1 MHVIL
6 TLFLPFFIDYT
17 QAIGEESSGST
28 PSELKLRCKY
38 RRALAYFEMQ
48 KYDEVVKDTNQIL
61 HLDPNSV
68 QARALLGRAL
78 KVLNDHKKAEEQLS
92 IAVLLDATQ
101 ANLYI
106 GNTYPIY
113 FLYETKVNVVQSA
126 GTCSCQTVCLST
138 ERGDIRFRTAQRV
151 KVIEAIYGTYAR
163 LEKLLVSTTYSWL
176 CTVYV
181 YIGS

>member
-1 MHVIL
+1 
-6 TLFLPFFIDYT
+6 
-17 QAIGEESSGST
+17 
-28 PSELKLRCKY
+28 
-38 RRALAYFEMQ
+38 MQ

-106 GNTYPIY
+106 GNAYPIDFNMKQRLILF
-113 FLYETKVNVVQSA
+113 FLLVYV
-126 GTCSCQTVCLST
+126 TVCLSVCLFVYRA
-138 ERGDIRFRTAQRV
+138 RGHPVPHRPAGEGHRGHLRYVRTPGE
-151 KVIEAIYGTYAR
+151 I
-163 LEKLLVSTTYSWL
+163 VS
-176 CTVYV
+176 VY
-181 YIGS
+181 YI

>member
-1 MHVIL
+1 
-6 TLFLPFFIDYT
+6 
-17 QAIGEESSGST
+17 
-28 PSELKLRCKY
+28 
-38 RRALAYFEMQ
+38 MQ

-106 GNTYPIY
+106 GNAYPIDFNMKQRLILF
-113 FLYETKVNVVQSA
+113 FLLVYV
-126 GTCSCQTVCLST
+126 TVCLSVCLFVYRA
-138 ERGDIRFRTAQRV
+138 RGHPVPHRPAGEGHRGHLRYVRTPGEIAS
-151 KVIEAIYGTYAR
+151 AY
-163 LEKLLVSTTYSWL
+163 
-176 CTVYV
+176 
-181 YIGS
+181 YI